1 MNAVR
6 APKPDASQEQ
16 IMAPAEQGTSAEQFG
31 ELRSDVRH
39 IQSDVT
45 EIKGD
50 VRTQTQRMD
59 TLRAD
64 LSTRID
70 GANSRTDLVRSE
82 LSDKV
87 DGLRVELSGKVDGLR
102 VELTDKIDGVRGE
115 LTGIRKSVSSAK
127 VWALILYGS
136 LIAST
141 FTLLARAFK
150 WL

>member
-16 IMAPAEQGTSAEQFG
+16 IMAAAEQGTSAEQFG

-102 VELTDKIDGVRGE
+102 VELTE
-115 LTGIRKSVSSAK
+115 IRKSVSSAK